1 MKTKHL
7 FLTAI
12 GAFAFILNASAA
24 RMSAV
29 RIDPDHAAGI
39 HTTGIHAPQPLAATI
54 PAEDPA
60 ALVQKLYDYEQARI
74 QREQAYLAHLK
85 HDDLQMTDSMW
96 PAKKQTNRQSPSVPV
111 HQASE

>member
-24 RMSAV
+24 QMSAD
-29 RIDPDHAAGI
+29 RIAPDHA
-39 HTTGIHAPQPLAATI
+39 TGIHAPQPLAATI
-54 PAEDPA
+54 PTEDPA
-60 ALVQKLYDYEQARI
+60 ALVQKLYDHEQARI

-85 HDDLQMTDSMW
+85 QDDLQMTDQIRST
-96 PAKKQTNRQSPSVPV
+96 KNLTNRQSPSAPA
-111 HQASE
+111 HRASE